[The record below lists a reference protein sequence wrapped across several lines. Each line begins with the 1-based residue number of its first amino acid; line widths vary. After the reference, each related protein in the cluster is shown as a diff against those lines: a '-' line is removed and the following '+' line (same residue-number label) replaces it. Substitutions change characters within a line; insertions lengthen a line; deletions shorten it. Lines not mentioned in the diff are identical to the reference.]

1 MHLLRDLW
9 HATHVWSLFHFGLSS
24 FNLIFFIKK
33 SKLFGLKLE
42 LNHWKKRFDDQ
53 TKKKHK
59 ILHNSST
66 VIYEKM
72 NNGALH
78 DKNLTPFRIVL
89 N

>member
-1 MHLLRDLW
+1 MYNLRDFYSLRTKMHLLRDLW

-53 TKKKHK
+53 IKKKTQNFEQLIHS
-59 ILHNSST
+59 H
-66 VIYEKM
+66 V
-72 NNGALH
+72 
-78 DKNLTPFRIVL
+78 
-89 N
+89 